1 MSPFQR
7 CRQPIRKHC
16 EMKAIIYIGVWI
28 WIASKILQSDFCGV
42 FVERHPFLAIFAAII
57 LFVVFVCG
65 YGAFAV
71 GNDSKTK
78 RARTIFVKVE
88 TVRRGLQW
96 I

>member
-28 WIASKILQSDFCGV
+28 WIASKVLQSDFCGT

-57 LFVVFVCG
+57 LFVLFVCG
-65 YGAFAV
+65 YGAFVV
-71 GNDSKTK
+71 GNDSKPK
-78 RARTIFVKVE
+78 NGKGDIRKS
-88 TVRRGLQW
+88 
-96 I
+96 

>member
-1 MSPFQR
+1 
-7 CRQPIRKHC
+7 
-16 EMKAIIYIGVWI
+16 MKAIIYIGVWI

-42 FVERHPFLAIFAAII
+42 FVDRHPFLAIFAAII

-78 RARTIFVKVE
+78 KARTIFVKVE